1 MSMQGKI
8 KLNTDELNMMSLFQT
23 VTNVT
28 ARDCIID
35 TKMNRII
42 FVVNKGEMGLAIG
55 KDGMVIKQVEKLLDR
70 SIELVEYSDNPE
82 EFIKNC
88 LNPKFVLEV
97 RLSERLDKSKIAV
110 VVVDQKKK
118 GAILGK
124 GGKNAEKARLLARR
138 YFNIQNIQIVTSQ

>member
-1 MSMQGKI
+1 MQGKI